1 MNKDKQLAV
10 AALKDGTVIDHIP
23 TDALFKVVRILD
35 IPSMKESVTIGF
47 NLESA
52 RLGRKGIIK
61 VADTFFPR
69 EVINRIALAAPG
81 AVINT
86 IRDYNVAEKETVVIP
101 EETVGLVV
109 CNNPKCITRHEPM
122 PTRFRTVSASPVTL
136 RCHYCGQEVSGDAI
150 NLL

>member
-1 MNKDKQLAV
+1 MNKDRQLAV
-10 AALKDGTVIDHIP
+10 AALRDGTVIDHIP

-35 IPSMKESVTIGF
+35 IPAMKESVTIGF

-61 VADTFFPR
+61 VAGTFFPQ
-69 EVINRIALAAPG
+69 EVINRIALVAPG

-86 IRDYNVAEKETVVIP
+86 IRDFEVVGKETVSLP
-101 EETVGLVV
+101 SETVNLVA

-122 PTRFRTVSASPVTL
+122 PTRFLTVSDSPVTL
-136 RCHYCGQEVSGDAI
+136 RCHYCGQEMTGDAI